1 MREEVK
7 LKEKNFMFLTIIIE
21 IVLVILLSRLKQVK
35 KSVQGEIF
43 YGAMVVIEILQCCFE
58 GTVRI
63 FSQNA
68 FLSVAIMIL
77 LPFIIL
83 FAYYAISGII
93 AEKKK
98 ARNQN
103 NEDSEE

>member
-1 MREEVK
+1 
-7 LKEKNFMFLTIIIE
+7 MFLTISIGII
-21 IVLVILLSRLKQVK
+21 LVILLSRLKQVK

-43 YGAMVVIEILQCCFE
+43 CGAMVVIEILQCCFE

-68 FLSVAIMIL
+68 FLSVIIMIL
-77 LPFIIL
+77 LPFVIL

-98 ARNQN
+98 SRNQSAEN
-103 NEDSEE
+103 TEEEK